1 MQFPFSL
8 YVGLRF
14 SRARKRTGLLSF
26 VSSISMLGVMLGVAI
41 LIVAL
46 AVMNGSISFLRG
58 EALKSVAHV
67 TVIGPTMSNDWRSF
81 IKPYG
86 QIQGVVGIAP
96 FTTLEAI
103 ITVAGETQF
112 VQMRGVEPELELS
125 VAGNASPRAREM
137 LLALRDYPNGVVL
150 DSRLAARLSSRSGDE
165 MTVAALDRL
174 LRRSK
179 SAPQALQVIGYA
191 DFGAYGGG
199 DIILVN
205 RELAVDLAPEAE
217 NTALRLSLED
227 VFSAD
232 AVAASIA
239 IINRDLGQS
248 SMEVETWREAQAS
261 LFSALAMEK
270 FLTGLMLMTI
280 VAVGAVNIVST
291 LVMAV
296 AEKGPDIAI
305 LRTMGASRGR
315 ILRLFIVQGGVS
327 GVVGTFL
334 GALLGSLIALNLTRI
349 SLIIESFVG
358 WLSGTDNI
366 VFLSHLQ
373 TQLFWPEV
381 AIVCTVALLI
391 SLLATLYP
399 AYKASKI
406 EPAEVLRYE

>member
-67 TVIGPTMSNDWRSF
+67 TVMGPTMSNDWRSF

>member
-67 TVIGPTMSNDWRSF
+67 TVMGPTMSNDWRSF

-227 VFSAD
+227 VFAAD
-232 AVAASIA
+232 AVATSIA
-239 IINRDLGQS
+239 NINRDLGQS